1 MLMRQIIRS
10 VFLMVTVSI
19 TFKEKIVAQAIFAD
33 EKVVQSH

>member
-1 MLMRQIIRS
+1 MRQIIRS

-19 TFKEKIVAQAIFAD
+19 TLKGKIGAQAILSD